1 MNVNIGGGSAAHEG
15 WLNFDAI
22 NGFALT
28 PDTVFPVHDATA
40 PIVYSSH
47 CLEHL
52 NDKTIDRVLAESRR
66 MLAPDG
72 NLVLKL
78 PDYERVIERYEAGDE
93 AFFNQWGIQKL
104 VHMWPAQGV
113 KDSLAARACMI
124 FCGIWN
130 PAYGDANAHF
140 TKQIGT
146 GDDAYHGP
154 IPMEEESYQTI
165 LKWKS
170 LRQIAQMMAAC
181 KKPDWHFNHQ
191 SAWSHVE
198 LTYLLEIHGFKVV
211 SQDAEDAEQMP
222 IPDIG
227 VQEAISMYVV
237 ARK

>member
-15 WLNFDAI
+15 WLNFDALT
-22 NGFALT
+22 GFDLT
-28 PDTVFPVHDATA
+28 PHSAFPVHDSTA
-40 PIVYSSH
+40 AIVYSSH
-47 CLEHL
+47 CFEHL
-52 NDKTIDRVLAESRR
+52 DDKTIDRMLVEARR

-72 NLVLKL
+72 HLVLKL
-78 PDYERVIERYEAGDE
+78 PDYERVLDRYRAGDE

-104 VHMWPAQGV
+104 VHMWPSQEV
-113 KDSLAARACMI
+113 KDTIAARACMI
-124 FCGIWN
+124 FCGMWN
-130 PAYGDANAHF
+130 PSYGDKNAEF

-146 GDDAYHGP
+146 GADAYHGP
-154 IPMEEESYQTI
+154 APMDDDSYRTV
-165 LKWKS
+165 LGWNS

-227 VQEAISMYVV
+227 AQEAISMYVV